1 MEQVI
6 DNEPARIKGDAEG
19 VHQIRVGLRRLRAAM
34 SLFAALLHDSQTA
47 RVKAELKWLA
57 GELAPARELELLVQR
72 VAPMKRPALARY
84 AIAFAR
90 NRSTA

>member
-34 SLFAALLHDSQTA
+34 SLFAALLHDPQT
-47 RVKAELKWLA
+47 VTIKSELKWLRRTWP
-57 GELAPARELELLVQR
+57 GTR
-72 VAPMKRPALARY
+72 VRSTRATRCADEATPPALARY

-90 NRSTA
+90 DR

>member
-1 MEQVI
+1 MMI
-6 DNEPARIKGDAEG
+6 GCAEG
-19 VHQIRVGLRRLRAAM
+19 ESAAK
-34 SLFAALLHDSQTA
+34 FAALLHDPQMVTT
-47 RVKAELKWLA
+47 RAELKWLA
-57 GELAPARELELLVQR
+57 GELGPARELELLVQR